1 MQKLVVGV
9 THTTGDGDTMAGI
22 ASRYGVPLDQLYQA
36 HLNTTRT
43 EAVMP
48 YTVLPAGQRIVVREP
63 RIIAHEIAR
72 QGGVGVLVDH
82 CARPNNQRLQHH
94 CLTVLMNMCR
104 THAIKRDIA
113 YSGVVPT
120 LLGLVTV
127 RPLLGYSTRRS
138 AVTSACDCACVCVC
152 VQSAARRVLPTLQVL
167 LPDREFLPLDHATT
181 FGDGITGDHAAPLA
195 CGPYDVPT
203 LTEGQY
209 DDASVGLACRLL
221 TVLAITNPLAP
232 HLKRYLISCGFVPP
246 LSVLASVLPS
256 HLDGS
261 SPHSALSSPP
271 PRQLAS
277 NRSAD
282 VKDRDGGGS
291 GSGHAQLSGD
301 LGGSTEHGGLP
312 AASGDWSLRAI
323 LALANLCHHKYV
335 AVVHVCLRWR
345 AGDTVRSPPV
355 PGMWPSVVC
364 YQ

>member
-1 MQKLVVGV
+1 MNMQKLVVGV

-113 YSGVVPT
+113 YSGVIPT

-152 VQSAARRVLPTLQVL
+152 VSRARLGGCFR
-167 LPDREFLPLDHATT
+167 R
-181 FGDGITGDHAAPLA
+181 
-195 CGPYDVPT
+195 CKCCC
-203 LTEGQY
+203 LTE
-209 DDASVGLACRLL
+209 S
-221 TVLAITNPLAP
+221 
-232 HLKRYLISCGFVPP
+232 SCPWIM
-246 LSVLASVLPS
+246 
-256 HLDGS
+256 
-261 SPHSALSSPP
+261 
-271 PRQLAS
+271 PR
-277 NRSAD
+277 RSATASP
-282 VKDRDGGGS
+282 VTTPHPLHVVLTTCRRSPKDSTTTPVS
-291 GSGHAQLSGD
+291 GSRVGF
-301 LGGSTEHGGLP
+301 
-312 AASGDWSLRAI
+312 
-323 LALANLCHHKYV
+323 
-335 AVVHVCLRWR
+335 
-345 AGDTVRSPPV
+345 
-355 PGMWPSVVC
+355 
-364 YQ
+364 

>member
-1 MQKLVVGV
+1 M
-9 THTTGDGDTMAGI
+9 
-22 ASRYGVPLDQLYQA
+22 
-36 HLNTTRT
+36 
-43 EAVMP
+43 
-48 YTVLPAGQRIVVREP
+48 
-63 RIIAHEIAR
+63 
-72 QGGVGVLVDH
+72 
-82 CARPNNQRLQHH
+82 
-94 CLTVLMNMCR
+94 
-104 THAIKRDIA
+104 
-113 YSGVVPT
+113 
-120 LLGLVTV
+120 
-127 RPLLGYSTRRS
+127 
-138 AVTSACDCACVCVC
+138 
-152 VQSAARRVLPTLQVL
+152 LPTLQVL

-195 CGPYDVPT
+195 CGPDDVPT

-282 VKDRDGGGS
+282 VKGRDGGGS

-301 LGGSTEHGGLP
+301 LGGLP

-335 AVVHVCLRWR
+335 AVVHVCL
-345 AGDTVRSPPV
+345 VRRV
-355 PGMWPSVVC
+355 LEVAC
-364 YQ
+364 R

>member
-113 YSGVVPT
+113 YSGVIPT

-138 AVTSACDCACVCVC
+138 AVTSVCVCVC
-152 VQSAARRVLPTLQVL
+152 VCVCLCVSVCVCVCLCLCVCVWLWLCVWLCVWPERGSKGASDAASAA
-167 LPDREFLPLDHATT
+167 A
-181 FGDGITGDHAAPLA
+181 
-195 CGPYDVPT
+195 
-203 LTEGQY
+203 
-209 DDASVGLACRLL
+209 
-221 TVLAITNPLAP
+221 
-232 HLKRYLISCGFVPP
+232 
-246 LSVLASVLPS
+246 
-256 HLDGS
+256 
-261 SPHSALSSPP
+261 
-271 PRQLAS
+271 
-277 NRSAD
+277 
-282 VKDRDGGGS
+282 
-291 GSGHAQLSGD
+291 
-301 LGGSTEHGGLP
+301 
-312 AASGDWSLRAI
+312 
-323 LALANLCHHKYV
+323 
-335 AVVHVCLRWR
+335 
-345 AGDTVRSPPV
+345 
-355 PGMWPSVVC
+355 
-364 YQ
+364 